1 MQHKLHL
8 YYGNGKGKTT
18 CGMGLALR
26 FLGHGKRV
34 LVAQFMKD
42 GTSGE
47 LEALRQFQSAT
58 IFDMKPVTGFLA
70 QMQEEERQRVI
81 QSQTEEA
88 VRLTDVIAK
97 VKPDL
102 VLLDELALACAMDVV
117 QTNVAETLIRAALA
131 SGETVVTGYAAPD
144 WLKQRADYVTHMT
157 AEKHPYQT
165 EGLAARECVEW

>member
-8 YYGNGKGKTT
+8 YYGDGKGKTT

-47 LEALRQFQSAT
+47 LDALRQFQAAT
-58 IFDMKPVTGFLA
+58 IFNMKPVTGFLS
-70 QMQEEERQRVI
+70 QMQEEERQCVR

-88 VRLTDVIAK
+88 VRLTDAITQA
-97 VKPDL
+97 KPDL
-102 VLLDELALACAMDVV
+102 VLLDELALACAMEVVPKDV
-117 QTNVAETLIRAALA
+117 ADALIHAALA
-131 SGETVVTGYAAPD
+131 SSETVVTGYAAPD
-144 WLKQRADYVTHMT
+144 WLKQCADYVTHMT

>member
-8 YYGNGKGKTT
+8 YYGDGKGKTT

-26 FLGHGKRV
+26 FLGHRKRV

-47 LEALRQFQSAT
+47 LDALRHFQAAT
-58 IFDMKPVTGFLA
+58 IFDIKPVTGFLA
-70 QMQEEERQRVI
+70 ELEEEEQQCVK

-88 VRLTDVIAK
+88 LRLTDAIVKA
-97 VKPDL
+97 KPDL
-102 VLLDELALACAMDVV
+102 ILLDELALACAMDVV
-117 QTNVAETLIRAALA
+117 PANVADALIHAALA
-131 SGETVVTGYAAPD
+131 CGETVVTGYATPA
-144 WLKQRADYVTHMT
+144 WLKDRADYVTHMT

>member
-8 YYGNGKGKTT
+8 YYGDGKGKTT

-47 LEALRQFQSAT
+47 LDALRQFQVAT
-58 IFDMKPVTGFLA
+58 IFNMKPVTGFIA
-70 QMQEEERQRVI
+70 QMQEEEREYVR

-88 VRLTDVIAK
+88 VRLTDAITQA
-97 VKPDL
+97 KPDL

-117 QTNVAETLIRAALA
+117 PKDVADVLIHAALA
-131 SGETVVTGYAAPD
+131 SSETIVTGYAAPD

-165 EGLAARECVEW
+165 EGLTARECVEW

>member
-8 YYGNGKGKTT
+8 YYGDGKGKTT

-47 LEALRQFQSAT
+47 LDALRQFQAAT
-58 IFDMKPVTGFLA
+58 IFDMKPVAGFLA
-70 QMQEEERQRVI
+70 QMEEAERQRII

-88 VRLTDVIAK
+88 LKLTDAITKA
-97 VKPDL
+97 KPDL
-102 VLLDELALACAMDVV
+102 VLLDELALACAMNVIPADVA
-117 QTNVAETLIRAALA
+117 QALIHAALV

-144 WLKQRADYVTHMT
+144 WLKQCADYVTHMT
-157 AEKHPYQT
+157 AEKHPYRT